1 MVEKKNFK
9 PTIKCGL
16 LRQDHIGETVVVT
29 GWTQKQ
35 RSLGGLVFVDLRD
48 ISGLVQ
54 IVFDD
59 KENKEL
65 LEKSEEIKSEYVIGV
80 EGVVRERQSKNP
92 NMPTGDIEIYAKDLK
107 IFSESDTPPI
117 YIKDDDDISE
127 DLRLKN
133 RFLELRK
140 PYMQSNLKVRS
151 KTVNIIRNFMEEK
164 GFLEI
169 ETPILNKPTPE
180 GARDYLVPSRTNKGK
195 FFALPQSPQIF
206 KQLLM
211 VSGYDRYYQIAKCF
225 RDEDLRAN
233 RQPEFTQLDMEMSFV
248 DEEDII
254 KINEELVKRI
264 FKEVLDYEVDTP
276 IKRMTY
282 TEAMNRYGTD
292 KPDLRFGFEFK
303 NLTYMFENSKF
314 NAFKSN
320 TKKGKSV
327 KGIVVEGKSKEFS
340 RNKISKLEKYIK
352 TYNAKGLAWFK
363 YEDGSLD
370 SPINKFLSK
379 EELDTIIKDLDL
391 KEKDIVFVVADEN
404 NNVNNALGALRK
416 KIAEDLDLINND
428 VFEMLW
434 ITEFPL
440 LEYDEEEGR
449 YAAKHHPFTSPTD
462 EDMDKLETDPGSVKA
477 KAYDLVINGE
487 ELGGGSIRIT
497 NSKLQNRMFRVL
509 GITEEEADRKFGF
522 LLDAFKYGV
531 PPHGG
536 IAFGL
541 DRLIMTLTDSKNI
554 RDVIAF
560 PKTQKA
566 TCLLS
571 NAPTDVDKKQ
581 LEELGL
587 KIIE

>member
-1 MVEKKNFK
+1 MEIKKNFK
-9 PTIKCGL
+9 PTIKCGN
-16 LRQDHIGETVVVT
+16 LRKENIGNQVIVT

-48 ISGLVQ
+48 ISGIVQ
-54 IVFDD
+54 VVFDD

-65 LEKSEEIKSEYVIGV
+65 LEKSEDIKSEYVIGV
-80 EGVVRERQSKNP
+80 QGIVRERQSKNP
-92 NMPTGDIEIYAKDLK
+92 SMPTGDIEIYAQDLK
-107 IFSESDTPPI
+107 IFSQSETPPI

-140 PYMQSNLKVRS
+140 PYMQKNLKVRS
-151 KTVNIIRNFMEEK
+151 KTVNIIRSFMEEND
-164 GFLEI
+164 FLEI

-254 KINEELVKRI
+254 KINEKLVKKI
-264 FKEVLDYEVDTP
+264 FKEVLDYQVQIP

-282 TEAMNRYGTD
+282 EEAVNKYGSD
-292 KPDLRFGFEFK
+292 KPDLRFGFEF
-303 NLTYMFENSKF
+303 NDLTEIFKNSKF
-314 NAFKSN
+314 NAFKNN
-320 TKKGKSV
+320 TKKGRSV
-327 KGIVVEGKSKEFS
+327 KGIVIEGKSDEFS
-340 RNKISKLEKYIK
+340 RNKVSKLEKFVK

-363 YEDGSLD
+363 YKDGNLD
-370 SPINKFLSK
+370 SPISKFLSEEELNNIVNDLNLK
-379 EELDTIIKDLDL
+379 EE
-391 KEKDIVFVVADEN
+391 DILFVIADEN

-416 KIAEDLDLINND
+416 KIAENLNLIKSD
-428 VFEMLW
+428 EFQMLW

-449 YAAKHHPFTSPTD
+449 YAAKHHPFTSPID
-462 EDMDKLETDPGSVKA
+462 QDMDKLETQPESVKA

-497 NSKLQNRMFRVL
+497 NTELQNKMFKVL
-509 GITEEEADRKFGF
+509 GITEEDANRKFGF

-541 DRLIMTLTDSKNI
+541 DRLIMTLTNSKNI

-571 NAPTDVDKKQ
+571 NAPTDVEEKQ

>member
-1 MVEKKNFK
+1 MEINKKFK
-9 PTIKCGL
+9 PTIKCGK
-16 LRQDHIGETVVVT
+16 LRKDNIGDKVIVT

-54 IVFDD
+54 VVFDD
-59 KENKEL
+59 KDNKEL
-65 LEKSEEIKSEYVIGV
+65 LKKSEDIKSEYVIGV
-80 EGVVRERQSKNP
+80 EGLVRERQSKNSS
-92 NMPTGDIEIYAKDLK
+92 MPTGDIEIYAQELK
-107 IFSESDTPPI
+107 IFSKADTPPI
-117 YIKDDDDISE
+117 YIKDDDDISD

-140 PYMQSNLKVRS
+140 PYMQNNLRIRS
-151 KTVNIIRNFMEEK
+151 KTVNIIRTFMEEN

-254 KINEELVKRI
+254 KINEKLVKKI
-264 FKEVLDYEVDTP
+264 FKEVLNYEVQIP

-282 TEAMNRYGTD
+282 EEAINKYGSD

-303 NLTYMFENSKF
+303 DISYIFENSKF
-314 NAFKSN
+314 NAFKNN
-320 TKKGKSV
+320 TKKGRSV
-327 KGIVVEGKSKEFS
+327 KGIIIKGKSNEFS

-363 YEDGSLD
+363 YENEKLD
-370 SPINKFLSK
+370 SPISKFLSEVELNTIVKDLNLK
-379 EELDTIIKDLDL
+379 EE
-391 KEKDIVFVVADEN
+391 DIVFIIADEN

-416 KIAEDLDLINND
+416 KIAENLNLINSD
-428 VFEMLW
+428 EFQMLW

-449 YAAKHHPFTSPTD
+449 YAAKHHPFTSPID
-462 EDMDKLETDPGSVKA
+462 EDMDKLETQPASVKA

-497 NSKLQNRMFRVL
+497 NTELQNKMFKVL
-509 GITEEEADRKFGF
+509 GITEEDANRKFGF

-541 DRLIMTLTDSKNI
+541 DRLIMTLTNSKNI

-571 NAPTDVDKKQ
+571 NAPTDVEEKQ

>member
-151 KTVNIIRNFMEEK
+151 KTVNIIRSFMEEK

-248 DEEDII
+248 DEEDVI

-264 FKEVLDYEVDTP
+264 FKEVLDYEVETP

-303 NLTYMFENSKF
+303 DLTYIFENSKF

-327 KGIVVEGKSKEFS
+327 KGIVVEGKSDEFS

-363 YEDGSLD
+363 YEDGALD

-428 VFEMLW
+428 EFEMLW

-571 NAPTDVDKKQ
+571 NAPTDVDEKQ